1 MAFTCPDCRDKTLSV
16 RTVELRICLKCG
28 RVIGVESALELLR
41 RLGVQQKV
49 ITKVRNDLL
58 AQTI

>member
-1 MAFTCPDCRDKTLSV
+1 MAFTCPGCRDKTLSV
-16 RTVELRICLKCG
+16 RTVELKMCLKCG

-58 AQTI
+58 AQTT

>member
-1 MAFTCPDCRDKTLSV
+1 MAFTCPDCRDKTLSA
-16 RTVELRICLKCG
+16 RTVELKICLKCG
-28 RVIGVESALELLR
+28 RLIGVESALELLR
-41 RLGVQQKV
+41 KMGVQQKV